1 MRKLFAALIGII
13 MLTGVGYYYFASLS
27 KGSPACVSSDFS
39 TSTSDVVFSGAPL
52 FSDPQLLF
60 SLSDASLT
68 GASAPSR
75 QIPIGV
81 KEFRSPPLHFSIL
94 YPQAMAV
101 QVYKEE
107 GNALTATFEDDAIDK
122 EFEVFAA
129 PYEGQQI
136 TTQRFKMDEPSGVYK
151 EPHEVLIDGV
161 CATAFVGIYGRYQE
175 LVIRNNDIMGDTSE
189 VWFIHGDIFTRL
201 RHTRSSIRG
210 LRGLCRRGN
219 SFEMV

>member
-52 FSDPQLLF
+52 PSDPQLLF
-60 SLSDASLT
+60 SLSDASST
-68 GASAPSR
+68 GVSAPSR
-75 QIPIGV
+75 HIPIGV
-81 KEFRSPPLHFSIL
+81 KEFRSPPLHFSLL

-101 QVYKEE
+101 QVYREE
-107 GNALTATFEDDAIDK
+107 GNALTATFEDDELDQ
-122 EFEVFAA
+122 EFEVFAV
-129 PYEGQQI
+129 PYEGRQI

-161 CATAFVGIYGRYQE
+161 CATAFFG
-175 LVIRNNDIMGDTSE
+175 NNDIMGDTQE
-189 VWFIHGDIFTRL
+189 VWRGHSAAIQV
-201 RHTRSSIRG
+201 SSPRN
-210 LRGLCRRGN
+210 RC
-219 SFEMV
+219 M

>member
-13 MLTGVGYYYFASLS
+13 VLTGVGYYYFVPLS
-27 KGSPACVSSDFS
+27 QALSHGSPACGSSNLS
-39 TSTSDVVFSGAPL
+39 TSTSDVVFAGVPL
-52 FSDPQLLF
+52 PRDPQLLF
-60 SLSDASLT
+60 SLSDASST

-107 GNALTATFEDDAIDK
+107 GNALTATFEDDAVDQ
-122 EFEVFAA
+122 EFEVFAV

-161 CATAFVGIYGRYQE
+161 CATAFVG
-175 LVIRNNDIMGDTSE
+175 NNDIMGDTSE
-189 VWFIHGDIFTRL
+189 VWFIHGGYLYEVMTYKELDTWLAAIMQTWKF
-201 RHTRSSIRG
+201 I
-210 LRGLCRRGN
+210 
-219 SFEMV
+219 